1 MKKED
6 FASIMKTMG
15 IVFGKEI
22 TEELLMIYYEVFKD
36 EEVTSF
42 KNAAK
47 KILKTNKYFP
57 TIAELVKEC
66 EVQKTENKYTI
77 LDFMKSKGYFKESGY
92 PISEY
97 EKARNWIETGVV
109 PKWFEK
115 DMEKFKKQ
123 IDLLEVKDKRL
134 LISE

>member
-1 MKKED
+1 
-6 FASIMKTMG
+6 
-15 IVFGKEI
+15 
-22 TEELLMIYYEVFKD
+22 
-36 EEVTSF
+36 
-42 KNAAK
+42 
-47 KILKTNKYFP
+47 
-57 TIAELVKEC
+57 
-66 EVQKTENKYTI
+66 
-77 LDFMKSKGYFKESGY
+77 MKSKGYFKESGY

-97 EKARNWIETGVV
+97 EKARNWIEAGVI